1 MLQPIISEIP
11 FVPSFYNLSANI
23 TISFQFAILFCTK
36 FTIYH
41 RYLTQKCKDAKHTIV
56 TLTIS
61 FVSVCPPAIF
71 ASSLARVYRQDC
83 ILVTPLTP
91 KLIISRLAKI
101 LPTPVVAPVVAPS
114 VALTLSNNVSRHKPE
129 TSRPLRK
136 ISRPLVNVSRP
147 ATILAFFL
155 AARRLRRFACKECV
169 SLRRRAPWCHLWC
182 DYWCDYWCDLTPKN
196 SY

>member
-83 ILVTPLTP
+83 FLVTPLTP
-91 KLIISRLAKI
+91 SLIISRLAKI

-155 AARRLRRFACKECV
+155 AARLCRFACEECV
-169 SLRRRAPWCHLWC
+169 SLRRRAPWCYHRC
-182 DYWCDYWCDLTPKN
+182 DYRCDHRCD
-196 SY
+196 